1 MEKFTSFWCESNPD
15 EAADEI
21 DRLRRAL
28 LPFAI
33 NCDFYKPEVPHF
45 EQVQIP
51 MQFLRAA
58 RLAMP
63 GTLPSIESV
72 IG

>member
-1 MEKFTSFWCESNPD
+1 MEKFTSYWCESNPD

-28 LPFAI
+28 MPFAI
-33 NCDFYKPEVPHF
+33 NADFYKPEVPHH
-45 EQVQIP
+45 EQVKVP

-58 RLAMP
+58 RKAMP
-63 GTLPSIESV
+63 GPLPSIETL
-72 IG
+72 I